1 MMTNSK
7 DLFKD
12 IVSRIDLPE
21 NLSEIQAIVYLLL
34 ENRLGLSK
42 TEILSGKEIP
52 DPEIYLFE
60 DDIKMINDHMPI
72 QYIINGAEFHGRK
85 FKVNPSVLIPRPE
98 TELLVSGIKKALT
111 NITQPHILDIGTGSG
126 CLAITLY
133 LELSNAVVHAIDVSP
148 EALET
153 AKLNAKSLQAKVQFH
168 EHDILQNELTGKFD
182 LIVSNPPYI
191 TQEEKKQMKKNVLD
205 YEPHLALFA
214 PPEDPLEFYKA
225 IAMKSKPALKPGGS
239 VWVEIN
245 EQFGQYT
252 LNIFKDAGYRTTNI
266 IKDLDKKE
274 RIVAAY
280 L

>member
-1 MMTNSK
+1 MTNSK

-21 NLSEIQAIVYLLL
+21 NLSEIQAIAYLLL

-72 QYIINGAEFHGRK
+72 QYIINEAEFYGRK

-98 TELLVSGIKKALT
+98 TELLVSEIKTALT
-111 NITQPHILDIGTGSG
+111 SISQPHILDIGTGSG

-133 LELSNAVVHAIDVSP
+133 LELSNAVVKATDVSP

-153 AKLNAKSLQAKVQFH
+153 AMLNTKCLQAKVQFQ
-168 EHDILQNELTGKFD
+168 EHDILQNDLTEKFD

-191 TQEEKKQMKKNVLD
+191 TQEEKKQMRKNVLD

-214 PPEDPLEFYKA
+214 PSEDPLVFYKA

-245 EQFGQYT
+245 EQFGHDT
-252 LNIFKDAGYRTTNI
+252 LNIFKDAGYRITNI
-266 IKDLDKKE
+266 IKDLDNKE